1 MILVEDKIEGINVTV
16 EIDETEDH
24 HNWGGCPVLNTENYT
39 RLFEAVDVLTV
50 IKAVKTCKTVEEFI
64 SKVENTWSKDKI
76 AEPIIRELNDL
87 AIDKVFDETIK
98 VLDYTL
104 SEENKELLEFGVCN
118 NAGLYRGF
126 CHSSLEF
133 EGEFYKIGKD
143 EQIRF
148 LVQSALADC

>member
-87 AIDKVFDETIK
+87 AIDKVFDAK
-98 VLDYTL
+98 VIHLNAKSGSLIISADRDGL
-104 SEENKELLEFGVCN
+104 FG
-118 NAGLYRGF
+118 A
-126 CHSSLEF
+126 EIF
-133 EGEFYKIGKD
+133 EGH
-143 EQIRF
+143 
-148 LVQSALADC
+148 